1 MHYIGEKIKELRRKN
16 DLTQEKLADQLGVS
30 YQTVSKWET
39 GVTSPDLSLIVPL
52 ARLFKVTT
60 DELFGFDENA
70 DMLRKKELEGEYEE
84 TWKSGDLHKR
94 FEVSKQAVKEFPD
107 DMEWHKRLA
116 WTQAMCSFE
125 YKDDAQYAQE
135 QEEAIKRFALVI
147 ENASDEEVKASAIL
161 GIVQYLS
168 FRGRRDEAEK
178 YAELYPENLPF
189 RKEYVLLQCLEGEKR
204 TVHHQKMLDRAM
216 IDLLNLIGEEY
227 TDTACDAQERI
238 LKTMMPDG
246 NYLYYHCIL
255 GQIYRR
261 RADFRMKEGDC
272 DKAAEMIKQAFYHAE
287 EYDKFM
293 EGNTMPQSK
302 PFFDKLQWNVDEI
315 CKTGTETDIE
325 EMLEFLKKPLYSQLR
340 ERDDI
345 KALTENYAR
354 Q

>member
-1 MHYIGEKIKELRRKN
+1 MYYIGEKIKKLRRKN

-60 DELFGFDENA
+60 DELFGFDEDA
-70 DMLRKKELEGEYEE
+70 DMLRKKELDSEYWE

-107 DMEWHKRLA
+107 DMEWHERLA
-116 WTQAMCSFE
+116 WTQAMNSFE
-125 YKDDAQYAQE
+125 YKDDTQYVQE
-135 QEEAIKRFALVI
+135 QEEAIRRFALVI
-147 ENASDEEVKASAIL
+147 ENASDERIKASAIF
-161 GIVQYLS
+161 GIVQYLG
-168 FRGRRDEAEK
+168 FRGRRDEAER
-178 YAELYPENLPF
+178 YAELYPENLPY
-189 RKEYVLLQCLEGEKR
+189 RKEYVLLQCLEGDKKA
-204 TVHHQKMLDRAM
+204 VHHQKMLENAM
-216 IDLLNLIGEEY
+216 FDLINLIGEGS
-227 TDTACDAQERI
+227 DTACDAQEQI

-246 NYLYYHCIL
+246 NYLYCHCIL

-272 DKAAEMIKQAFYHAE
+272 DKAAEMIKQAFYHAT
-287 EYDKFM
+287 EYDRSMK
-293 EGNTMPQSK
+293 GNTSPKSE

-315 CKTGTETDIE
+315 CKTGTRTDIE
-325 EMLEFLKKPLYSQLR
+325 EMLEFLKKPLYDKLR